1 MSRRVFASI
10 WTVPPIK
17 ELEMGKKNRKG
28 NREQKKPKQPKLPP
42 QTASSIAEFSKQQ
55 ILNRRRATR

>member
-1 MSRRVFASI
+1 LI

-42 QTASSIAEFSKQQ
+42 QTASSIAELSKQQ
-55 ILNRRRATR
+55 MLSRKGATR